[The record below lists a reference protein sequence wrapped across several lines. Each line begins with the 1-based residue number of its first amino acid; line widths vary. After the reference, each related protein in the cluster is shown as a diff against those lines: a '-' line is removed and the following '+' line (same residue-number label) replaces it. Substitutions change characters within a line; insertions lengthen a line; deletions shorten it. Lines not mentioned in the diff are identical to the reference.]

1 MWWQLKKLI
10 QKLSYSLHHEEG
22 AAIVEFS
29 IIAPLFIFCIFAV
42 IQLSIV
48 ATIDN
53 ALETAIR
60 EGARYGITGQGSG
73 ARESEIRRRIQQIAQ
88 DYSGGLID
96 PSKLTIT
103 ISSYP
108 SLQILDANATSVG
121 NSGIG
126 SQAVKYQVQYTWDTI
141 FPIFGSS
148 KEIVLKAQTPV
159 VNEDF

>member
-1 MWWQLKKLI
+1 MRKQLRKLI

-48 ATIDN
+48 AIIDN
-53 ALETAIR
+53 ALETAVR
-60 EGARYGITGQGSG
+60 EGARYGITGQGAG
-73 ARESEIRRRIQQIAQ
+73 ARESEIRRRIQTTAQ

-96 PSKLTIT
+96 PSKLMIT
-103 ISSYP
+103 INSY
-108 SLQILDANATSVG
+108 STLQVLEANTNSVS
-121 NSGIG
+121 NSGTG

-148 KEIVLKAQTPV
+148 KDVVLKAQTPV
-159 VNEDF
+159 LNEGF